1 MLIWSLCK
9 IIACFKG
16 RFASL
21 LEWGLKQVSPSLM
34 CWTSIAGFYEVVG
47 GGRNH
52 SAVQSCTELN
62 HGARQLL
69 RCAQHFKRR
78 DREIEK
84 WESHRVLW
92 SLMLLQYSIEFSHPV
107 CGEAI
112 GII

>member
-84 WESHRVLW
+84 WERLV
-92 SLMLLQYSIEFSHPV
+92 
-107 CGEAI
+107 
-112 GII
+112 